1 MDTIAAISTPIG
13 YGGIAVIRISGEN
26 ALAAAD
32 SLFSGIS
39 RKDPPSSWAGYSCA
53 YGEIIYGN
61 AVLGECILTV
71 YKAPRSY
78 TSEDVV
84 EISCHGGVFS
94 ANQILRAVYSLH
106 VRPAR
111 AGEFTERAFLNGKT
125 TLTQA
130 EAVMDIISAK
140 GKAELRSA
148 LKVRGGAVYK
158 RISAVYKRL
167 TELLAALSVWADY
180 PDDEDI
186 DLLAGETFGNIQN
199 VIENSIAELQELTEN
214 YAFGQL
220 IKAGI
225 PLVIAGKPNVGK
237 SSIMN
242 ALSGTSRSIVT
253 DIPGTTRD
261 VIENEI
267 RIGDYTFRIFDT
279 AGIHETEDIIE
290 RTGTDLAKEKI
301 AEAEI
306 ILAVF
311 DSSKPLDTADEEI
324 IKLTANERAIAV
336 LNKADIAR
344 TADTTGTAGIA
355 GTADTSGTSDITANP
370 NFAALLPH
378 YKKHAVV
385 SAKTGEGFDKLTE
398 LLSNPSGFTPL
409 SGTEII
415 LNERQNAAA
424 AAALVYLREA
434 KDAIIAGTNMDAVTV
449 VISAALQKLLELT
462 GESVEQAVTRNI
474 FDNFCVGK

>member
-1 MDTIAAISTPIG
+1 METIAAISTPIG
-13 YGGIAVIRISGEN
+13 YGGIAIIRISGEN
-26 ALAAAD
+26 ALNAAD
-32 SLFSGIS
+32 VLFSGIS

-53 YGEIIYGN
+53 YGKIIYEN
-61 AVLGECILTV
+61 EELDECILTV
-71 YKAPRSY
+71 FKVPRSY
-78 TSEDVV
+78 TGEDVA
-84 EISCHGGVFS
+84 EISCHGGIFS
-94 ANQILRAVYSLH
+94 ANQILRAIYSLGNAA
-106 VRPAR
+106 VRPAH

-148 LKVRGGAVYK
+148 LKVRGGAVYR
-158 RISAVYKRL
+158 RISGVIKKL
-167 TELLAALSVWADY
+167 TELLAALAVWADY

-186 DLLAGETFGNIQN
+186 DLLAGEHFGNIQG
-199 VIENSIAELQELTEN
+199 VIGESIAELKTLTEN
-214 YAFGQL
+214 FSFGQL

-267 RIGDYTFRIFDT
+267 RIGDYTFRIYDT

-311 DSSKPLDTADEEI
+311 DCSKPLDAADEEI
-324 IKLTANERAIAV
+324 IKLTAGERAIAV
-336 LNKADIAR
+336 LNKSDL
-344 TADTTGTAGIA
+344 TKGIDGDKINELYNNTVA
-355 GTADTSGTSDITANP
+355 
-370 NFAALLPH
+370 
-378 YKKHAVV
+378 V

-398 LLSNPSGFTPL
+398 ALSKQNNSISGA
-409 SGTEII
+409 EII

-424 AAALVYLREA
+424 EAALRYLHEA
-434 KDAIIAGTNMDAVTV
+434 KEAENAPLDALTILIN
-449 VISAALQKLLELT
+449 AALQKLLELT
-462 GESVEQAVTRNI
+462 GESAEAAVTRSV
-474 FDNFCVGK
+474 FENFCVGK